1 MTTEHLS
8 CGNDSN
14 DSIGPEEEFCGDAAD
29 MERWLKAKQTFTK
42 LQDGLAELEA
52 LGLRYELH
60 AHKGMTKKRKR
71 ESLRLSKRHQ

>member
-1 MTTEHLS
+1 MTTEPLS
-8 CGNDSN
+8 SGKDST
-14 DSIGPEEEFCGDAAD
+14 GPEEEFRGDAAD
-29 MERWLKAKQTFTK
+29 MERWPNARQTFTK